1 MKEVIKNI
9 DGKKID
15 YEIEYEEVAGIKFH
29 NVGRVIG
36 KRIKSFYTKDPK
48 TLEWINSFQPNS
60 TS

>member
-1 MKEVIKNI
+1 MKEVIRNI

-36 KRIKSFYTKDPK
+36 KRIKIILHKRT
-48 TLEWINSFQPNS
+48 
-60 TS
+60 